1 MSGADVV
8 FLTANGVTA
17 ESSLLW
23 DVVRVFAALLLLL
36 PFVYVCTKF
45 YASRVRGTSTHT
57 IQVIDRVVLG
67 NQRSLVLVRI
77 GKRIFFLSVA
87 DKQVVKLGEWEDD
100 GHLPVAEM
108 AEDVPNFAAIL
119 RRALQKREQGAD
131 QDEK

>member
-1 MSGADVV
+1 MNGADVA
-8 FLTANGVTA
+8 FLTVNGAGTG
-17 ESSLLW
+17 SSLVW
-23 DVVRVFAALLLLL
+23 DGVRVFAALLLLL
-36 PFVYVCTKF
+36 PFVYVCTKL
-45 YASRVRGTSTHT
+45 YASKVRGTSTRT

-67 NQRSLVLVRI
+67 NQRSLILVRI
-77 GKRIFFLSVA
+77 DRRIFFLSVA